1 MISKLI
7 SNEDFSVYN
16 GENTILRKAQL
27 RMLEILVQVSS
38 ICDKHA
44 IPYWIDYGTLLGA
57 VRHNGFI
64 PWDDDLDISILKKDY
79 TKLSKVLQKELPL
92 NLVFQNWKNEKKLNK
107 NGEKWLKLGLF
118 SKPTKVLRFKAQI
131 GISFTNAMPKR
142 ISSMAT
148 HLT

>member
-1 MISKLI
+1 MISELI

-38 ICDKHA
+38 ICDKHS

-64 PWDDDLDISILKKDY
+64 PWDDDLDISILKKI
-79 TKLSKVLQKELPL
+79 TLNFQK
-92 NLVFQNWKNEKKLNK
+92 FYKKN
-107 NGEKWLKLGLF
+107 
-118 SKPTKVLRFKAQI
+118 S
-131 GISFTNAMPKR
+131 
-142 ISSMAT
+142 
-148 HLT
+148 H